1 MAVSR
6 YSGNSRINL
15 GQQLGTHNSVID
27 LRRAIKFGRVQIV
40 GTLIATGDDRLDTL
54 AGTIYGDARYWW
66 VLAAASGI
74 GWSLQIPPGTVISI
88 IRLADIE
95 RFIR

>member
-1 MAVSR
+1 MALSR

-15 GQQLGTHNSVID
+15 GQQLGSHNGIID
-27 LRRAIKFGRVQIV
+27 IRRAIKLGRVPVV
-40 GTLIATGDDRLDTL
+40 GTIIATGDDRLDTL
-54 AGTIYGDARYWW
+54 AGNIYGDAKYWW

-88 IRLADIE
+88 IRITDIE
-95 RFIR
+95 RYVR